1 MVGATGLNYSGIVA
15 GQQGQ
20 GQKDDE
26 PCWAGGLGTLGPG
39 WRKSTSICALGGAA
53 ELEESMA
60 RLRGCAELIIN
71 TRALVHTN
79 VTSARSRIDYSIP
92 RIKLSSTSMNS
103 TG

>member
-1 MVGATGLNYSGIVA
+1 MWPQQRGVVLEGYNSTSREQRAA

-71 TRALVHTN
+71 THA
-79 VTSARSRIDYSIP
+79 
-92 RIKLSSTSMNS
+92 LSSTRM
-103 TG
+103 